1 MFIYICL
8 FLGSFV
14 ILPPLWFTILI
25 LVDTIIS
32 DDKYLDSYE
41 KILNTVIVNYNKMSL
56 MLKPKLQI
64 ASYNCIYYFS
74 LAQIKF
80 NIYLQPYIHQL
91 FENVLTYIGY
101 NEEPHF
107 TPYITVSFEKNGL
120 PIETNILKQGVA
132 DILETD
138 ILETDILEPDDY
150 DLFTLSLHDYEPKD
164 DVYVSKHKCSN
175 KKSLIHSVDFVESSI
190 KFLNVVLKCNGN
202 EYEIKLKDNEDNFYI
217 IGTIID
223 SAFFKSYLRS
233 KRHIENVDYENFKY
247 ILHLLDHNVNA
258 VELDETNAI
267 LIKEDNY
274 EIITLTNENNGN
286 NVNKSEVLSDDFE
299 DEFDKLE

>member
-41 KILNTVIVNYNKMSL
+41 KILNTVIVNYNKMNL

-91 FENVLTYIGY
+91 FENVLSYIGY
-101 NEEPHF
+101 NEEPQF

-120 PIETNILKQGVA
+120 PIETNLLKQGVA
-132 DILETD
+132 D

-150 DLFTLSLHDYEPKD
+150 DLFTLSLHDYESKD
-164 DVYVSKHKCSN
+164 NIYVDNHLCSS
-175 KKSLIHSVDFVESSI
+175 KKSLITSIDFVESSI

-217 IGTIID
+217 IGSVFN

-233 KRHIENVDYENFKY
+233 KMRIENIDYENFKY
-247 ILHLLDHNVNA
+247 TLHLLDHNVNA
-258 VELDETNAI
+258 LELTELDSI
-267 LIKEDNY
+267 IVKQDGY
-274 EIITLTNENNGN
+274 EIIKLTNTTDNEQNQE
-286 NVNKSEVLSDDFE
+286 NKSEVLSDSFE
-299 DEFDKLE
+299 DDFDKLE

>member
-32 DDKYLDSYE
+32 DDKYLDNYE
-41 KILNTVIVNYNKMSL
+41 KILNTVIVNYNKMNL

-91 FENVLTYIGY
+91 FENVLSYIGY
-101 NEEPHF
+101 NEEPQF

-120 PIETNILKQGVA
+120 PIETNLLKQGVA
-132 DILETD
+132 D

-150 DLFTLSLHDYEPKD
+150 DLFTLSLHDYESKD
-164 DVYVSKHKCSN
+164 NIYVDNHLCSS
-175 KKSLIHSVDFVESSI
+175 KKSLITSIDFVESSI

-217 IGTIID
+217 IGSVFN

-233 KRHIENVDYENFKY
+233 KMRIENIDYENFKY
-247 ILHLLDHNVNA
+247 TLHLLDHNVNA
-258 VELDETNAI
+258 LELNELDSI
-267 LIKEDNY
+267 IVKQDGY
-274 EIITLTNENNGN
+274 EIITLTNTTDNEQNQE
-286 NVNKSEVLSDDFE
+286 NKSEVLSDSFE
-299 DEFDKLE
+299 DDFDKLE

>member
-8 FLGSFV
+8 FLGS
-14 ILPPLWFTILI
+14 LPLWFTILM
-25 LVDTIIS
+25 LVDNVIS

-41 KILNTVIVNYNKMSL
+41 KILNTAIVNYNKMSL

-80 NIYLQPYIHQL
+80 NMYLQPYIHQL
-91 FENVLTYIGY
+91 FENMLSYIGY

-107 TPYITVSFEKNGL
+107 TPYVTVSFEKNGL
-120 PIETNILKQGVA
+120 PIETNLLKQGVA
-132 DILETD
+132 
-138 ILETDILEPDDY
+138 DILEPDDY
-150 DLFTLSLHDYEPKD
+150 DLFTVSLHDYDPKD
-164 DVYVSKHKCSN
+164 NIYIDKHLCSS
-175 KKSLIHSVDFVESSI
+175 KKSLINSIDFVESSI
-190 KFLNVVLKCNGN
+190 RFLNIVLNYNGN

-217 IGTIID
+217 IGTTID

-233 KRHIENVDYENFKY
+233 KMRIENIDYENFKY

-258 VELDETNAI
+258 VELNELDSI
-267 LIKEDNY
+267 IVKQDSY
-274 EIITLTNENNGN
+274 EIVKLTNTTNNEQN
-286 NVNKSEVLSDDFE
+286 QENKSDALSDNFE

>member
-14 ILPPLWFTILI
+14 ILPPLWFTILM
-25 LVDTIIS
+25 LVDNVIS

-101 NEEPHF
+101 NEEPQF

-120 PIETNILKQGVA
+120 PIETNLLKQEVA
-132 DILETD
+132 
-138 ILETDILEPDDY
+138 DILEPDDY

-164 DVYVSKHKCSN
+164 NIYIDKHLCSS
-175 KKSLIHSVDFVESSI
+175 KKSLITSIDFVESSI

-217 IGTIID
+217 IGSVFN

-233 KRHIENVDYENFKY
+233 KMRIENIDYENFKY
-247 ILHLLDHNVNA
+247 ILHLLDHNVNS
-258 VELDETNAI
+258 VELNELDSI
-267 LIKEDNY
+267 IIKQDSY
-274 EIITLTNENNGN
+274 EIVKLTNTTNDENTTN
-286 NVNKSEVLSDDFE
+286 NENKSDALSDNFE

>member
-32 DDKYLDSYE
+32 DDKYLDNYE
-41 KILNTVIVNYNKMSL
+41 KILNTVIVNYNKMNL

-91 FENVLTYIGY
+91 FENVLSYIGY
-101 NEEPHF
+101 NEEPQF

-120 PIETNILKQGVA
+120 PIETNLLKQGVA
-132 DILETD
+132 
-138 ILETDILEPDDY
+138 DILEPDDY
-150 DLFTLSLHDYEPKD
+150 DLFTLSLHDYESKD
-164 DVYVSKHKCSN
+164 NIYVDNHLCSS
-175 KKSLIHSVDFVESSI
+175 KKSFITSIDFVESSI

-217 IGTIID
+217 IGSVFN

-233 KRHIENVDYENFKY
+233 KMRIENIDYENFKY
-247 ILHLLDHNVNA
+247 TLHLLDHNVNA
-258 VELDETNAI
+258 LELTELDSI
-267 LIKEDNY
+267 IVKQDGY
-274 EIITLTNENNGN
+274 EIIKLTNTTDNEQNQE
-286 NVNKSEVLSDDFE
+286 NKSEVLSDSFE
-299 DEFDKLE
+299 DDFDKLE

>member
-101 NEEPHF
+101 NEEPQF

-138 ILETDILEPDDY
+138 ILEPDDY

-164 DVYVSKHKCSN
+164 NIYIDKHLCSS
-175 KKSLIHSVDFVESSI
+175 KKSLINSIDFVESSI

-202 EYEIKLKDNEDNFYI
+202 EYEIRLKDNEDNFYI
-217 IGTIID
+217 IGSVFN

-233 KRHIENVDYENFKY
+233 KMRIENIDYENFKY
-247 ILHLLDHNVNA
+247 ILHLLDHNVNS
-258 VELDETNAI
+258 VELNELDSI
-267 LIKEDNY
+267 IIKQDSY
-274 EIITLTNENNGN
+274 DIVKLTNTNDNEQNQE
-286 NVNKSEVLSDDFE
+286 NKSDALSDNFE